1 MKNNFCEITGISVKV
16 TNDRVDVA
24 LRKLKRL
31 VQAGGVLREL
41 RDRECYE
48 KPSVARRRAR
58 GQARYRLQR
67 QLASEQISEKLF

>member
-16 TNDRVDVA
+16 SNDRVDVA

-41 RDRECYE
+41 RDREFYE
-48 KPSVARRRAR
+48 KPSIARRRAR

-67 QLASEQISEKLF
+67 QLASERVSEKLF